1 LSVTTPR
8 PGESGYSTASAS
20 YSWAQ
25 DDQVVL
31 GYTETGYDAGSQAP
45 NWATADLPSG
55 GYSWMTGDVSDSGAW
70 PLAGF
75 SGAGSTVRPVRN
87 ALRGFPPG
95 PDDPLP
101 VYPPGP
107 FAAWNRG
114 TDRADAG
121 QVDNGDLPRYQAP
134 LAAATITPD
143 EFDTDYS
150 LPAIK
155 DPARATAGTSTDRRS
170 SDRGGGSR
178 DGRGRD
184 GRGRGRSG
192 RGGSR
197 RGGSGR
203 DSGGSG
209 RSGRSDRAA
218 AGRAGTRTAQP
229 PVPPADA
236 GTTGGRRHGKSARA
250 GSGRSRSR
258 HQPVWLAIGAATV
271 IVVAVV
277 VVLVTTSIG
286 GTPKIVAKPTSP
298 PHTSAPTP
306 KAPAGKWRYIGS
318 RATDPIPLTLRELF
332 PSSFYVKR
340 VYYHVTIIRA
350 GHDCHTALI
359 GGGLQSAV
367 RAGHCTQDLRAS
379 YASRLQ
385 NAMATIGV
393 FNLATAA
400 GASTAAL
407 HAGRAEF
414 VAQLVA
420 KNGVTSKIGQGTGI
434 EEALVKGHY
443 LVLVWAENI
452 NLTAPKTN
460 WQRNH
465 LTNFM
470 NTLVDQTINATL
482 SYRMVDGKPQ
492 TSPAT

>member
-1 LSVTTPR
+1 
-8 PGESGYSTASAS
+8 
-20 YSWAQ
+20 
-25 DDQVVL
+25 VL
-31 GYTETGYDAGSQAP
+31 GYTEPGYEADSQAP
-45 NWATADLPSG
+45 SWAAADLPSG

-75 SGAGSTVRPVRN
+75 SGAGSTARTVRN
-87 ALRGFPPG
+87 AIRGFPPG

-114 TDRADAG
+114 TERADAG
-121 QVDNGDLPRYQAP
+121 ALDQGDLPRYQAP
-134 LAAATITPD
+134 LAVATITPD

-155 DPARATAGTSTDRRS
+155 DPARATAGTSTDRRTG
-170 SDRGGGSR
+170 DRGGARR
-178 DGRGRD
+178 DG
-184 GRGRGRSG
+184 SG
-192 RGGSR
+192 RNAGN
-197 RGGSGR
+197 R

-218 AGRAGTRTAQP
+218 AGRAGTRTGQR
-229 PVPPADA
+229 PVAAADGGA
-236 GTTGGRRHGKSARA
+236 VGGRRHGKSARA

-258 HQPVWLAIGAATV
+258 HQPAWLAIGAAAV

-286 GTPKIVAKPTSP
+286 GTPKNVAKPTSP
-298 PHTSAPTP
+298 PHTAAPTP
-306 KAPAGKWRYIGS
+306 KAPPGKWAYIGS

-359 GGGLQSAV
+359 GGGLQAAV
-367 RAGHCTQDLRAS
+367 RTGNCTQDLRAS

-393 FNLATAA
+393 FNLSTAA
-400 GASTAAL
+400 GASAAAL
-407 HAGRAEF
+407 HAGHSQF

-452 NLTAPKTN
+452 NLAAPKTD

-492 TSPAT
+492 TSPAS

>member
-1 LSVTTPR
+1 
-8 PGESGYSTASAS
+8 
-20 YSWAQ
+20 
-25 DDQVVL
+25 
-31 GYTETGYDAGSQAP
+31 
-45 NWATADLPSG
+45 
-55 GYSWMTGDVSDSGAW
+55 
-70 PLAGF
+70 
-75 SGAGSTVRPVRN
+75 
-87 ALRGFPPG
+87 
-95 PDDPLP
+95 

-114 TDRADAG
+114 TERADAG
-121 QVDNGDLPRYQAP
+121 ALDQGDLPRYQAP
-134 LAAATITPD
+134 LAVATITPD

-155 DPARATAGTSTDRRS
+155 DPARATAGTAGT
-170 SDRGGGSR
+170 
-178 DGRGRD
+178 
-184 GRGRGRSG
+184 
-192 RGGSR
+192 
-197 RGGSGR
+197 
-203 DSGGSG
+203 
-209 RSGRSDRAA
+209 A
-218 AGRAGTRTAQP
+218 AGRRTGER
-229 PVPPADA
+229 PVAAADGGA
-236 GTTGGRRHGKSARA
+236 VGGRRHGKSARA
-250 GSGRSRSR
+250 GSGRSR
-258 HQPVWLAIGAATV
+258 HQPAWLAIGAAAV

-286 GTPKIVAKPTSP
+286 GTPKNVAKPTSP
-298 PHTSAPTP
+298 PHTAAPTP
-306 KAPAGKWRYIGS
+306 KAPPGKWAYIGS

-359 GGGLQSAV
+359 GGGLQAAV
-367 RAGHCTQDLRAS
+367 RTGNCTQDLRAS

-393 FNLATAA
+393 FNLSTAA
-400 GASTAAL
+400 GASAAAL
-407 HAGRAEF
+407 HAGHSQF

-452 NLTAPKTN
+452 NLAAPKTD

-492 TSPAT
+492 TSPAS